1 MLVIIEKAILHIL
14 DFAGGAPVLS
24 AQELELEQ
32 STREFLAKHVEKTIG
47 SQDAKTGKFYES
59 SEFSSHLAAYQEGQ
73 ASFAEFSQQVANA
86 LYQPLSHAEDIECAD
101 LFVCQIRADDTPQL
115 VLFKCTNNHGYV
127 HQVNVAE
134 DGSVVTEVMNSCGL
148 LPNLSQRM
156 EEFAYI
162 NLDTKEVLIK
172 AKRYSIDGNK
182 VFVLPEL
189 LLECAQSPSPNE
201 TIKEISKAVKKV
213 TEAYCQDQVEAAAA
227 VKSYI
232 AENLQ
237 PDGQLDP
244 QEVGMAVFKDN
255 PSMQA
260 DYRQEMENSGFSEPV
275 VVNQEA
281 TLKKMRKHRL
291 STDTGIELVIPTE
304 FFENTEFVEFYKDD
318 DGFMSITLKNIQNI
332 TNK

>member
-1 MLVIIEKAILHIL
+1 
-14 DFAGGAPVLS
+14 
-24 AQELELEQ
+24 
-32 STREFLAKHVEKTIG
+32 
-47 SQDAKTGKFYES
+47 
-59 SEFSSHLAAYQEGQ
+59 
-73 ASFAEFSQQVANA
+73 
-86 LYQPLSHAEDIECAD
+86 
-101 LFVCQIRADDTPQL
+101 
-115 VLFKCTNNHGYV
+115 
-127 HQVNVAE
+127 
-134 DGSVVTEVMNSCGL
+134 
-148 LPNLSQRM
+148 
-156 EEFAYI
+156 
-162 NLDTKEVLIK
+162 
-172 AKRYSIDGNK
+172 
-182 VFVLPEL
+182 VLPEL

-260 DYRQEMENSGFSEPV
+260 DYRQEMENSGFGEPV

>member
-1 MLVIIEKAILHIL
+1 MLIIIEKAILHIL
-14 DFAGGAPVLS
+14 DFAGGEPVLS
-24 AQELELEQ
+24 GQELELEQ
-32 STREFLAKHVEKTIG
+32 GTREFLTRHVEKTVG
-47 SQDAKTGKFYES
+47 SQDAKRGRFYEN
-59 SEFSSHLAAYQEGQ
+59 SEFSSYLTKYLGDEN
-73 ASFAEFSQQVANA
+73 SFVDFSRQVATA
-86 LYQPLSHAEDIECAD
+86 MYQPLSHAEDIECAD
-101 LFVCQIRADDTPQL
+101 LFVCQIRVDDTPQL
-115 VLFKCTNNHGYV
+115 VLFKCTSNHGYV

-134 DGSVVTEVMNSCGL
+134 DGSIITEVMDSHGL

-162 NLDTKEVLIK
+162 NLDTREVLIR

-189 LLECAQSPSPNE
+189 LLECVQSPSPNE
-201 TIKEISKAVKKV
+201 TIKEINKAVKKV

-232 AENLQ
+232 AENLP
-237 PDGQLDP
+237 PDGHLDP
-244 QEVGMAVFKDN
+244 QEVGMAVFRDN
-255 PSMQA
+255 PSMQE
-260 DYRQEMENSGFSEPV
+260 DYRQEMETGGFNEPV

-318 DGFMSITLKNIQNI
+318 EGFMSITLKNIQNI